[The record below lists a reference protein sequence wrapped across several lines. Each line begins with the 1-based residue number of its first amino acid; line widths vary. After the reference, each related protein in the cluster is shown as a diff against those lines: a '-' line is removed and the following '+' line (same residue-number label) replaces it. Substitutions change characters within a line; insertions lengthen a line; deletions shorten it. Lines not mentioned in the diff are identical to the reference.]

1 MKRHGLLWVL
11 VATLVL
17 ILAGC
22 GQHDGKTAMRE
33 ASGSSED
40 MESVI
45 ENLRTIAKARVLFG
59 HQSVGRNILAGLEAL
74 SEEAGVPL
82 RILEITGVPPNG
94 PGILH
99 AYIGQNGDPESKIE
113 MFVRLL
119 TASGKPGYDIA
130 MMKFCYTDLGRDT
143 PLDVAEMI
151 DRYSRMVNNIR
162 VMRPKARLV
171 HITIPLRAE
180 PPGMKTAAKHFVDFF
195 GLTTGGIADNILR
208 NAFNDAL
215 RAKYSGEAIFD
226 LAAVEST
233 LPDGTRSAF
242 KHDGEV
248 IYTLANAYTE
258 DGGHLNEV
266 AQRIAAIAF
275 VRTLASTLEAQR
287 EPREGVADM

>member
-11 VATLVL
+11 VTTFVLV
-17 ILAGC
+17 LAGC
-22 GQHDGKTAMRE
+22 GQHDGKSAMQE

-94 PGILH
+94 PGIFH
-99 AYIGQNGDPESKIE
+99 ANIGQNGDPVSKIE
-113 MFVRLL
+113 MFARLL
-119 TASGKPGYDIA
+119 TANGKPEYDIA
-130 MMKFCYTDLGRDT
+130 MMKFCYTDLGQDT

-151 DRYSRMVNNIR
+151 DRYSRMVNNMR
-162 VMRPKARLV
+162 VTRPEVRLV
-171 HITIPLRAE
+171 HIAMPLRAA
-180 PPGMKTAAKHFVDFF
+180 PRGMKTAVKRFF
-195 GLTTGGIADNILR
+195 GLATVGVVNNILR

-215 RAKYSGEAIFD
+215 RAKYSGEVMFD

-275 VRTLASTLEAQR
+275 VRTLAGTLEAQR
-287 EPREGVADM
+287 EPRERVAEL